1 MPLSAVQAEYKLWCA
16 KISSTDPSTEILKL
30 FEYCDGTFFRAMNL
44 LLKVMATLPVTT
56 ASVERS
62 FSTMKRIK
70 TLPRSVIGED
80 RLNALAM
87 MSIHWDT
94 VVDPE
99 EVLDRLAK
107 KKIKKV
113 TFLRCMFWR
122 KINTDMNFAIS
133 SQIYQ
138 FPAKKFFKLIAS
150 SGVMSWEEAG
160 NFTSTI
166 ALSTKP
172 LG

>member
-1 MPLSAVQAEYKLWCA
+1 
-16 KISSTDPSTEILKL
+16 
-30 FEYCDGTFFRAMNL
+30 MNL

-70 TLPRSVIGED
+70 TLPRSVMGDD

-133 SQIYQ
+133 R
-138 FPAKKFFKLIAS
+138 
-150 SGVMSWEEAG
+150 
-160 NFTSTI
+160 
-166 ALSTKP
+166 
-172 LG
+172 

>member
-16 KISSTDPSTEILKL
+16 KISSIDPSTEILKL
-30 FEYCDGTFFRAMNL
+30 LEYCDGTFFRAMNL

-70 TLPRSVIGED
+70 TLPRSVMGHD
-80 RLNALAM
+80 RLSALAM

-107 KKIKKV
+107 KKS
-113 TFLRCMFWR
+113 R
-122 KINTDMNFAIS
+122 KLLF
-133 SQIYQ
+133 
-138 FPAKKFFKLIAS
+138 
-150 SGVMSWEEAG
+150 
-160 NFTSTI
+160 
-166 ALSTKP
+166 
-172 LG
+172 

>member
-70 TLPRSVIGED
+70 TLPRSVMGDD

-94 VVDPE
+94 VVVPE

-107 KKIKKV
+107 NKIKKV

-133 SQIYQ
+133 RYFLLNIKN
-138 FPAKKFFKLIAS
+138 A
-150 SGVMSWEEAG
+150 
-160 NFTSTI
+160 
-166 ALSTKP
+166 
-172 LG
+172 